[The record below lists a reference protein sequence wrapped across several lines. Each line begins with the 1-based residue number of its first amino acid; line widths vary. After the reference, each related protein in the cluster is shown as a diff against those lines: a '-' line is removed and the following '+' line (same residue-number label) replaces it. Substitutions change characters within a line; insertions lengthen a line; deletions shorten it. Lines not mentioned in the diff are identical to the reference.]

1 MPQDGRQ
8 QGAYPSEA
16 AESPLSERAALA
28 LGRESTLVCDTLN
41 VSCLVW
47 LMRLGT
53 LIPCYQGGVEARK
66 SIQQTGSAWLIHT
79 LETHRFGGDG

>member
-28 LGRESTLVCDTLN
+28 LGRRLTRIHPRVRHVERVVLGLVNAPRHLN
-41 VSCLVW
+41 PLLS
-47 LMRLGT
+47 
-53 LIPCYQGGVEARK
+53 GGVEARK
-66 SIQQTGSAWLIHT
+66 SIQQTGSAWL
-79 LETHRFGGDG
+79 